1 MKVKNIFLVEDD
13 QFFAST
19 FSKRLSKIGDFQ
31 VHHFDN
37 CENALL
43 ELLNIKPEIVFLDHQ
58 LKGIDGVDAL
68 PLFLENLPS
77 TEVVVVSGQK
87 DPEILKKALDSGAAQ
102 YFQKDVLLM
111 KNTES
116 FIEELKS
123 EESSLKSFW
132 SSLFNSGLNMY

>member
-31 VHHFDN
+31 VHHFEN
-37 CENALL
+37 CDNALK

-58 LKGIDGVDAL
+58 LNGIDGVDAL